1 MPAVQTLWMFA
12 AASLALSVIPG
23 FTRLLAGRRR
33 HA

>member
-12 AASLALSVIPG
+12 AASLALSVISG
-23 FTRLLAGRRR
+23 FTGRRR